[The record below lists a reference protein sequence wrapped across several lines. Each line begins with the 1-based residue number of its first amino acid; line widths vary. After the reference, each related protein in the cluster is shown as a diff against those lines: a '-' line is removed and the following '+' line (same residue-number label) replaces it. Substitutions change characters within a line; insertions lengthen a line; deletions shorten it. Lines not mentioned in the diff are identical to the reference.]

1 MEVVMKRTQ
10 LTYPVFAAMILS
22 LMLIAC
28 DVAQQD
34 SGYGTLTVTFAPS
47 GRIFERTV
55 MPAGSAPLDI
65 DHYTISGVGPDGQT
79 LSSTNSSSDSITIN
93 DLLVGDWTFEATAY
107 NASGTS
113 LATGS
118 VDTYIYSNTNA
129 ITLSLDELV
138 GSGSLHLDFS
148 WNTEQ
153 VTGATVFTFTL
164 TDQSGTPVT
173 GAEVSTDM
181 LGGTSTVTKNLDA
194 GFYTFRAA
202 LTHSGI
208 EIAGYTE
215 SIRIIDSTVS
225 DADATL
231 IIGKVIDNVSMTIE
245 DVTDGVITGSISASN
260 SSPSQGDPVTLTY
273 TATDTAGVSAQDMVY
288 QWYADGIAISGA
300 TADQYIVSS
309 AVSGSVRYDVIV
321 GRTTNPIMGSASY
334 TITVSPSPAIEN

>member
-1 MEVVMKRTQ
+1 MKRTQ
-10 LTYPVFAAMILS
+10 STYAVITAILLS

-28 DVAQQD
+28 DVAQEE
-34 SGYGTLTVTFAPS
+34 SGYGTLTVTFAPT

-55 MPAGSAPLDI
+55 MPTGSAPLDI
-65 DHYTISGVGPDGQT
+65 DHYTISGTGPDGQT

-93 DLLVGDWTFEATAY
+93 DLLVGEWTFEATAY
-107 NASGTS
+107 NASNKA

-153 VTGATVFTFTL
+153 VTSGTIFTFTL

-173 GAEVSTDM
+173 GATVTTDM

-194 GFYTFRAA
+194 GFYTFSAA
-202 LTHSGI
+202 LTHSGV

-231 IIGKVIDNVSMTIE
+231 IIGKVIDNVSMTID
-245 DVTDGVITGSISASN
+245 DVTDGVIIGSISASN

-273 TATDTAGVSAQDMVY
+273 TATDTAGVTAQEMVY
-288 QWYADGIAISGA
+288 QWYADGSAISGA
-300 TADQYIVSS
+300 TSDQYIVT
-309 AVSGSVRYDVIV
+309 AAESGSVRYDVIV
-321 GRTTNPIMGSASY
+321 GSSTNPIMGSASY
-334 TITVSPSPAIEN
+334 TITVSVSPTIAN